1 MKSTDTLRSAVVV
14 FTDIVGF
21 TQLMVDFG
29 ADDSRLLIEQHDK
42 LFYEALEASKTGSVF
57 MNSGDSFLAAFELAT
72 EAVAFALRF
81 QLAIRAYWPDGL
93 LTVRIGIHMG
103 EFSVVQ
109 YPIRN
114 QDNLL
119 GYGVHLAA
127 RVMRLALGGQILM
140 TQAVFAIAQANG
152 GRDLFLLD
160 LANLET
166 PKLRFVAHGKT
177 RLKGIPEVAIFEV
190 GFEGSAPFTILENA
204 DARRAIAEERTAAYY
219 SCFISYSSKDEGF
232 ARQLYQRMSNAK
244 LRLWFAPED
253 IQSGKQVHEQIEVA
267 ILVYDK
273 LLIVLSE
280 ESMQSKW
287 VMTELRK
294 ARTAERQ
301 SGKRKL
307 FPVRLVDMNTL
318 QSWECIDPDTGEDL
332 ALEVR
337 RYFIPDFSNWK
348 DHDQFEAAFARLL
361 KDLRAEERAK

>member
-1 MKSTDTLRSAVVV
+1 MGNSCA
-14 FTDIVGF
+14 INYP
-21 TQLMVDFG
+21 TQRRQRV
-29 ADDSRLLIEQHDK
+29 
-42 LFYEALEASKTGSVF
+42 
-57 MNSGDSFLAAFELAT
+57 
-72 EAVAFALRF
+72 
-81 QLAIRAYWPDGL
+81 
-93 LTVRIGIHMG
+93 
-103 EFSVVQ
+103 
-109 YPIRN
+109 
-114 QDNLL
+114 LL
-119 GYGVHLAA
+119 GRDIFIAA
-127 RVMRLALGGQILM
+127 RVMGLAAGGQILM
-140 TQAVFAIAQANG
+140 TQAVFAIAQARADVN
-152 GRDLFLLD
+152 LFGFD

-166 PKLRFVAHGKT
+166 PRIRFVAHGKI
-177 RLKGIPEVAIFEV
+177 RIRGIPEEFEIFEV
-190 GFEGSAPFTILENA
+190 GFEGLAPFTILENA
-204 DARRAIAEERTAAYY
+204 HVRRAISEERTAAYY
-219 SCFISYSSKDEGF
+219 SCFISYSNKDEGF

-253 IQSGKQVHEQIEVA
+253 IQSGKKVHEQIEVA

-280 ESMQSKW
+280 ESMQSTW

-348 DHDQFEAAFARLL
+348 DHDQFDVAFARLL
-361 KDLRAEERAK
+361 KDLRADERAK